1 MLSPHLTERLSLIRS
16 KGGKRAAAFWL
27 IRQLIRLDIYE
38 LYAIGLEPDV
48 RSESPVVPT
57 DSRFIELIA
66 PADVEDCD
74 PDILAEL
81 DANSGRGVS
90 TVVNQGGRVYAA
102 IRGKEVLSQLSI
114 DFGSVHIDSPAEAVL
129 QLGPGDAFL
138 SFLYTNPSARR
149 SGHAVRLI
157 SQVCTVL
164 GKGGV
169 RRCIC
174 HISTSNV
181 RSLNAFRRAGWSPIA
196 WMFAMKGR
204 RLLAILNKPL
214 ASRGEL
220 GVRWSLPAGDSR

>member
-1 MLSPHLTERLSLIRS
+1 MLGPQLTERLSLLRS
-16 KGGKRAAAFWL
+16 KGGKRAAVFWL

-38 LYAIGLEPDV
+38 LYAIDLGPDV
-48 RSESPVVPT
+48 RSESPTGAV
-57 DSRFIELIA
+57 DFRLLELIA
-66 PADVEDCD
+66 PADIEDCD
-74 PDILAEL
+74 PDVLAEL
-81 DANSGRGVS
+81 DAHSGRGVT

-114 DFGSVHIDSPAEAVL
+114 DFDSAHIDSPGEAIL
-129 QLGPGDAFL
+129 QFGPGDAFL

-157 SQVCTVL
+157 SQVCTAL
-164 GKGGV
+164 GKEGMQ
-169 RRCIC
+169 RCVC

-196 WMFAMKGR
+196 WLFATKGG

-214 ASRGEL
+214 AGRGAL
-220 GVRWSLPAGDSR
+220 GVRWSLPAGDSQ